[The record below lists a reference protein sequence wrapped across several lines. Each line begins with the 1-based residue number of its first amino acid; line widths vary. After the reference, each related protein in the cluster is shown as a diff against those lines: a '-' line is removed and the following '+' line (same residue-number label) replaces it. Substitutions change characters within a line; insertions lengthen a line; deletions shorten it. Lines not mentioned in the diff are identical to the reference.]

1 LWEIVP
7 DLWLGFFVRVFNID
21 ILCHGIAT
29 YDKISGENCRKLEKK
44 GGNKM
49 QRNLLIA
56 ESDEQVGV
64 KLVNVLERE
73 GGCSVI
79 RVEDNSLIQQI
90 LYMVA
95 DPITRAGEVLAGF
108 PGSMTTAGS
117 TSEASPKKIDMRL
130 SNILSI
136 IGIAANIKGF
146 GYIKESVKICIADQQ
161 IVGAITKSLYPAV
174 AAKFNTSAS
183 KVERAIRHAIQ
194 VCWDRGRLEKLNE
207 IFGIPVIEKNDKPTN
222 GEFISYLAERL
233 IIENAE

>member
-1 LWEIVP
+1 M
-7 DLWLGFFVRVFNID
+7 
-21 ILCHGIAT
+21 T
-29 YDKISGENCRKLEKK
+29 
-44 GGNKM
+44 

-56 ESDEQVGV
+56 ESDESVGV

-95 DPITRAGEVLAGF
+95 AEGREGSVPPVTKAGEVLSEF
-108 PGSMTTAGS
+108 PATMA
-117 TSEASPKKIDMRL
+117 KKIDMRL

-233 IIENAE
+233 IIENAQ